1 MRVCPYWN
9 LAAQKYFFYNYG
21 RTEKPIKY
29 NDINQCLSSFIVIL
43 CAENYKMKEDLPDP
57 ESISLQTYFSDTGM
71 LVMCGFA
78 TTQFVY
84 NSNMWTEVD
93 ILCNA
98 TELST

>member
-1 MRVCPYWN
+1 MN
-9 LAAQKYFFYNYG
+9 
-21 RTEKPIKY
+21 
-29 NDINQCLSSFIVIL
+29 
-43 CAENYKMKEDLPDP
+43 EDLPDP